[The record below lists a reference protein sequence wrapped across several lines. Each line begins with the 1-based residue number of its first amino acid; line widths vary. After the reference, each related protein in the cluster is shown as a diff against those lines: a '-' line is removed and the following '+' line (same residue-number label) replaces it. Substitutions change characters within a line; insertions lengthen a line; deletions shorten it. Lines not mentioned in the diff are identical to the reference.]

1 MIIENNIYVYKSLL
15 LSDKSDC
22 NQMTLFISFILV
34 FGYELVTYRNLQ
46 EDCEVYSRVRL

>member
-1 MIIENNIYVYKSLL
+1 MYVYKSLL

-22 NQMTLFISFILV
+22 NQMTLFISFILA

-46 EDCEVYSRVRL
+46 EDSEVLALGCSSEVSWS